1 MMSQKGIEP
10 MPTKVIAVVVAGLI
24 LMLGGL
30 GSAAAPSVLFIGN
43 SFTFGEGSPVH
54 FYRADSVADLNGE
67 GIGGMPALFRS
78 FANQAGLDFDV
89 ALETHP
95 GAGLDYHLESRKT
108 ELTSRPWDTVVMHGY
123 STLDRVKAGDP
134 AKLVETASQMAAL
147 LRERNPKVAIWLM
160 ATWSR
165 ADQTYPP
172 AGAWAGKPIEAMAH
186 DVRAGYDLAAAKITP
201 KGVLP
206 VGEAWTRAI
215 QTGVADANPYDGIE
229 AGKLDL
235 WTWDHYHAS
244 TAGYYLEALVVF
256 GSLTG
261 RDPRSLGDVE
271 CSGYELGLPRTA
283 IKALEQVAF
292 DQLTAAGIAMTAG
305 EPARKLP
312 GRCAA
317 APTTPATTAGR

>member
-1 MMSQKGIEP
+1 MWLTVMAG
-10 MPTKVIAVVVAGLI
+10 MVAGLI
-24 LMLGGL
+24 LLAGARGGAA
-30 GSAAAPSVLFIGN
+30 GSSVLFIGN

-54 FYRADSVADLNGE
+54 FYRADTVTDLNGE
-67 GIGGMPALFRS
+67 GIGGLPALFRS

-89 ALETHP
+89 SLETHP
-95 GAGLDYHLESRKT
+95 GAGLDYHLESRKA
-108 ELTSRPWDTVVMHGY
+108 ELTSHAWDTVVMHGY
-123 STLDRVKAGDP
+123 STLDRVKPGDP

-147 LRERNPKVAIWLM
+147 LRERNPKVAIYLM

-165 ADQTYPP
+165 ADQTYP
-172 AGAWAGKPIEAMAH
+172 ATGAWAGKPIEAMAK
-186 DVRAGYDLAAAKITP
+186 DVRAGYDLAAAKVTA
-201 KGVLP
+201 KGILP

-215 QTGVADANPYDGIE
+215 QTGVADGNPYDGIE

-261 RDPRSLGDVE
+261 RDPRSLGEME
-271 CSGYELGLPRTA
+271 CSAYELGLSRPNV
-283 IKALEQVAF
+283 KALQQVAY
-292 DQLTAAGIAMTAG
+292 DQLAAAGVAMTATQ
-305 EPARKLP
+305 PTRTMP

-317 APTTPATTAGR
+317 PPH